1 MVGRLRTIIYPE
13 VKHSDE
19 AKDPEAKKLIAAVV
33 LGLGA
38 IYLQVNIYI
47 KFSSYVLELNSHGV
61 VPTVWIPKWLNL

>member
-1 MVGRLRTIIYPE
+1 MRTIIYPE

-47 KFSSYVLELNSHGV
+47 KFSSYVLELIRTEWFPLFGFRSG
-61 VPTVWIPKWLNL
+61 